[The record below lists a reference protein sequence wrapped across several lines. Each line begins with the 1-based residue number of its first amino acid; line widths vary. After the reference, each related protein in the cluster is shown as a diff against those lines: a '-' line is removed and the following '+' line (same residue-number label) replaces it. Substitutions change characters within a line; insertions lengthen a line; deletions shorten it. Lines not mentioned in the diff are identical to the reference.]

1 MKILT
6 STQQIIKKK
15 KKIVKIK
22 NNVDLLTSQRT

>member
-15 KKIVKIK
+15 KNVKIK